1 MTGSY
6 LSNPLNFLISTLFDL
21 YILAVMLRF
30 LFQLVR
36 ADFYNPV
43 SQFLVK
49 ITSPV
54 LIPLRRMI
62 PGIGGIDVAAIVL
75 MLLLVLVKLV
85 ILSLITGNGLHAGL
99 LAILSV
105 SELVDLT
112 FNVFIFAI
120 LIQVII
126 SWINPQSYNP
136 VTGILHQLTEPV
148 LRPARRLIPP
158 MSGFDLSPLVAMLAL
173 QVIRMLVMPMF
184 NQLARLML

>member
-1 MTGSY
+1 MIGSY
-6 LSNPLNFLISTLFDL
+6 LSNPLSFLINTLFDL
-21 YILAVMLRF
+21 YVLAVMLRF

-49 ITSPV
+49 ITSPL
-54 LIPLRRMI
+54 LIPLRRII
-62 PGIGGIDVAAIVL
+62 PGMGGVDVAAIVL
-75 MLLLVLVKLV
+75 MLLLELVKLI

-105 SELVDLT
+105 SALVDLA

-120 LIQVII
+120 LIQVIL
-126 SWINPQSYNP
+126 SWVNPQSYNP
-136 VTGILHQLTEPV
+136 VTGILYQLTEPV

-158 MSGFDLSPLVAMLAL
+158 LSGFDLSPLVAILAL
-173 QVIRMLVMPMF
+173 QVIKMLVMPLF
-184 NQLARLML
+184 SQLARLIL